1 MSPTIQDKPKTKKPR
16 KPTLKQKAYVDAYIN
31 PESPTYSN
39 GTQSALQAYNTVDS
53 NIAGSMAIETLQSPT
68 VQTYIEQINAQNNNS
83 IEERSK
89 VLSGIVHG
97 LNITRTTST
106 NRDSEGRVTGKVE
119 VVKEPSTKDI
129 LHAID
134 LSNKVEGVYNRA
146 SVQEHVAKREY
157 DIKVQAMRDEMSKR
171 LRARK
176 VN

>member
-1 MSPTIQDKPKTKKPR
+1 MSTSIQDKPKTKKPR
-16 KPTLKQKAYVDAYIN
+16 KPTLKQKAFVEAYIN

-68 VQTYIEQINAQNNNS
+68 VQTYIEQLNAESGNS
-83 IEERSK
+83 IKERSI
-89 VLSGIVHG
+89 VLAQVVNGSHIA
-97 LNITRTTST
+97 RTHST
-106 NRDSEGRVTGKVE
+106 LRDSEGKVINKTE
-119 VVKEPSTKDI
+119 VVKEPSVKDI

-134 LSNKVEGVYNRA
+134 LSNKVEGIYNRA

-171 LRARK
+171 LRERK

>member
-16 KPTLKQKAYVDAYIN
+16 KPTLKQKAFVEAYIN

-53 NIAGSMAIETLQSPT
+53 NSAGVMAHETLRSNN
-68 VQTYIEQINAQNNNS
+68 VLTYIEQLNAANQWG
-83 IEERSK
+83 IEERSIQ
-89 VLSGIVHG
+89 LSAMGKGEYVS
-97 LNITRTTST
+97 RTTST
-106 NRDSEGRVTGKVE
+106 NRDAAGKVTGKVE
-119 VVKEPSTKDI
+119 VVKEPTAKDI

-134 LSNKVEGVYNRA
+134 LSNKVEGIYNRA
-146 SVQEHVAKREY
+146 SIQEHVAKREY
-157 DIKVQAMRDEMSKR
+157 DIKVQAMCDEMSKR

>member
-16 KPTLKQKAYVDAYIN
+16 KPTLKQKAFVDAYIN

-68 VQTYIEQINAQNNNS
+68 VQTYIEQINAAQGNS
-83 IEERSK
+83 IEERSIQLALCTKGLVQSHTVSEQTDRDGNVISKTK
-89 VLSGIVHG
+89 VTKDMSA
-97 LNITRTTST
+97 
-106 NRDSEGRVTGKVE
+106 
-119 VVKEPSTKDI
+119 KDI

-134 LSNKVEGVYNRA
+134 LSNKVEGIYNRA
-146 SVQEHVAKREY
+146 SIQEHVAKREY

-171 LRARK
+171 LQARK